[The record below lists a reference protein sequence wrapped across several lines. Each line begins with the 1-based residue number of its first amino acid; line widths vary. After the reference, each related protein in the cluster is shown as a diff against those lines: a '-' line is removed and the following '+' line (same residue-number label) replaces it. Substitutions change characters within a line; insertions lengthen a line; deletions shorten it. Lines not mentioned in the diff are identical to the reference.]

1 MDTYQYKYGDRPL
14 EGYTIQ
20 RAAGRGGFGE
30 VYYAISDSGRQVA
43 LKAVQSYEQ
52 IELRGI
58 SQCMNLKS
66 PHLVTIF
73 DVKHNDQGRPF
84 VIMEYVAGP
93 SLADLLKESPGG
105 LGTQKAAFFL
115 REIGKGLSFLHDCG
129 IVHRDLK
136 PGNIFY
142 ENGYVKI
149 GDYGLTKAISA
160 SHHVSHTI
168 TVGTVHY
175 MAPEIGAGRY
185 DRSIDIYAL
194 GVLLY
199 EMLTGQVPFLGASPA
214 EILMKHMTAAPDLT
228 NIEDPF
234 ARVIRR
240 ALAKDP
246 AERYQ
251 SVQEMVEDV
260 FGTEHVR
267 NSVSQFAPEELSVV
281 AEHIAQ
287 KMQAA
292 RAQTHAQPKTPAQ
305 AEPDSDFSKVVG
317 RKAEQFAKKAEQ
329 FAKKAEVLSGQWVE
343 KAKAV
348 KERAHQVGRT
358 QTMVADP
365 LSRRQRNKLTLITMA
380 ATALGAGFLCGHSD
394 EGKLKLALVV
404 YVMIGLAS
412 AVILR
417 SLKQWWTALDH
428 EGKGLG
434 KVGTVLFA
442 SFIAVVVG
450 TILSGALGVSSSM
463 GIHRGFPFPLVRI
476 GPIEFARIL
485 ALALP
490 LLLVDWVRITD
501 PQRPQRVVLGWPML
515 AGLLG
520 LISGMFFGLHPIVV
534 ACTLAGV
541 LLVVQIKC
549 PWGRVTVNSPA
560 APMGAQDDGPGA
572 EQVRGAPPRAR
583 DETPNRVTAN
593 GSGNTA
599 ERVNSWSTV
608 TCSVPRYVHTLWL
621 VGWLLTLGIGL
632 MAVIMAGTTNMHG
645 DDFGITVALGVDSLI
660 ASLFC
665 FIMLFRPTF
674 AGWYRYLVRPVLLL
688 VCVLTIVT
696 AAISLGTMRLHNEEL
711 AIATFFIVFPAILFF
726 VVLFLPARLFGATGA
741 SRPQSRPAPLG
752 PASSG
757 TTSPCKRTT
766 ALILGLVPAVPFLPI
781 AGLQRFYVGKVGT
794 GILWLFTWGLLGIG
808 QVIDVI
814 LILVGQFK
822 DSNGFPVLAWGGS
835 GQSQA
840 VPVQPAPQA
849 AAVGTAQSPA
859 EPRMEPV
866 MAVADNPEYQPQPAP
881 AQPPSWPSYA
891 STRTVYAPFDPLG
904 GLLATAGHILALAAI
919 LIGLIVGLHLP
930 AVLGVAW
937 PQEEPMRGLQEV
949 LGDSWPRVVEQAGT
963 LLSVVLLFLA
973 AVLIVI
979 GRRKNG
985 PAHVIRALAGL
996 VGFFFGISFFCNEV
1010 MSRGEMQNIVDLFRQ
1025 EQAGPALE
1033 RLFGVLS
1040 QEEAVVAGVIM
1051 LISVLVM
1058 SWPPRRRTPVFAPM
1072 PPQGVVL

>member
-30 VYYAISDSGRQVA
+30 VYYAVSDSGRQVA

-160 SHHVSHTI
+160 SQHVSHTI
-168 TVGTVHY
+168 TVGTVQY

-228 NIEDPF
+228 NIEEPF
-234 ARVIRR
+234 ARVIKR

-251 SVQEMVEDV
+251 SVQAMVEDV
-260 FGTEHVR
+260 FGAEHVR

-287 KMQAA
+287 KMRGAQGGTGFQPVNHRQDADATAHAA
-292 RAQTHAQPKTPAQ
+292 
-305 AEPDSDFSKVVG
+305 DSDFSKVVG
-317 RKAEQFAKKAEQ
+317 KKAEQFAKKAEQ
-329 FAKKAEVLSGQWVE
+329 FARKAEVLSGQWVE
-343 KAKAV
+343 KAKAI
-348 KERAHQVGRT
+348 KERAHQTGRT
-358 QTMVADP
+358 KTVVADP
-365 LSRRQRNKLTLITMA
+365 LSMRQRNKLTLITMA
-380 ATALGAGFLCGHSD
+380 ATALGAGFLCCGGNG
-394 EGKLKLALVV
+394 EAMLKVSLVV

-412 AVILR
+412 SVILH

-428 EGKGLG
+428 EKKGLG
-434 KVGTVLFA
+434 KVGTALFA
-442 SFIAVVVG
+442 SFLAVMVG
-450 TILSGALGVSSSM
+450 TILSGVLGVSSSM

-476 GPIEFARIL
+476 GPVELAGVL

-490 LLLVDWVRITD
+490 LLLVDWMAITD
-501 PQRPQRVVLGWPML
+501 PQRRQRVIAGWPVL
-515 AGLLG
+515 VGVLG
-520 LISGMFFGLHPIVV
+520 LIAGGIFGLHPVVV

-549 PWGRVTVNSPA
+549 PWGRVTVNPPA
-560 APMGAQDDGPGA
+560 TPTRTQDVGTGA
-572 EQVRGAPPRAR
+572 EPVRSMPARAYPETSGA
-583 DETPNRVTAN
+583 AN
-593 GSGNTA
+593 GSSNVVSAAPALVIPG
-599 ERVNSWSTV
+599 
-608 TCSVPRYVHTLWL
+608 YVHTLWL
-621 VGWLLTLGIGL
+621 LIWLLSLGGGL
-632 MAVIMAGTTNMHG
+632 MGVIAAGTTNLHG

-660 ASLFC
+660 LSLFC
-665 FIMLFRPTF
+665 FIMLFRRTF
-674 AGWYRYLVRPVLLL
+674 AGWYRYLVRPALLL
-688 VCVLTIVT
+688 VCVLTTVT
-696 AAISLGTMRLHNEEL
+696 ASISLGTMGLRNEEV
-711 AIATFFIVFPAILFF
+711 AIAMFFIIFPAILFL
-726 VVLFLPARLFGATGA
+726 VILFLPARFF
-741 SRPQSRPAPLG
+741 
-752 PASSG
+752 G
-757 TTSPCKRTT
+757 TTNVGKVQPRLAQPGAVSPAKRLT
-766 ALILGLVPAVPFLPI
+766 ASLLIVPGIFGLC
-781 AGLQRFYVGKVGT
+781 GLHRFYVGKIGT
-794 GILWLFTWGLLGIG
+794 GILWLFTWGLFGIG
-808 QVIDVI
+808 QLIDVI
-814 LILVGQFK
+814 LILAGQFK
-822 DSNGFPVLAWGGS
+822 DSNGLTLAAWSDSDRARATASSVPSQPGNGVTPPAAIPVDAEKP
-835 GQSQA
+835 QPQA
-840 VPVQPAPQA
+840 VV
-849 AAVGTAQSPA
+849 A
-859 EPRMEPV
+859 E
-866 MAVADNPEYQPQPAP
+866 
-881 AQPPSWPSYA
+881 PPSWPSYG
-891 STRTVYAPFDPLG
+891 STGTIYQPFDPVG
-904 GLLATAGHILALAAI
+904 GLFAAVGHILALAAI
-919 LIGLIVGLHLP
+919 LIGLAIGLHLP
-930 AVLGVAW
+930 AVANAVW
-937 PQEEPMRGLQEV
+937 SQEEPVLELQRV
-949 LGDSWPRVVEQAGT
+949 LGDSWPHVVEQAGT
-963 LLSVVLLFLA
+963 MLIVMLLFMA
-973 AVLIVI
+973 AILIMV
-979 GRRKNG
+979 GRRKSG
-985 PAHVIRALAGL
+985 PAHLIRALLGL
-996 VGFFFGISFFCNEV
+996 VGFFWAIQLFRSEV
-1010 MSRGEMQNIVDLFRQ
+1010 MSQGEVQNIVDLFRQ
-1025 EQAGPALE
+1025 NQAGPALD
-1033 RLFGVLS
+1033 RLFGAFG
-1040 QEEAVVAGVIM
+1040 QEQAVVAAVIM
-1051 LISVLVM
+1051 LISVLVL
-1058 SWPPRRRTPVFAPM
+1058 SWPPRRRTPVFAQM

>member
-93 SLADLLKESPGG
+93 SLADLIKESPGG
-105 LGTQKAAFFL
+105 LGSQKAAFFL
-115 REIGKGLSFLHDCG
+115 REIGKGLSFLHECG

-292 RAQTHAQPKTPAQ
+292 RAQAHAQPKTPAQ
-305 AEPDSDFSKVVG
+305 AEPESDFSKVVG
-317 RKAEQFAKKAEQ
+317 KKAEQFAKKAEQ

-343 KAKAV
+343 KAKAI

-365 LSRRQRNKLTLITMA
+365 FSPHQRAKLAMIACA
-380 ATALGAGFLCGHSD
+380 ATALGAGFLCGRGD
-394 EGKLKLALVV
+394 EGKL
-404 YVMIGLAS
+404 GLAVVVF
-412 AVILR
+412 AMILVASSIVTR
-417 SLKQWWTALDH
+417 SLQRWWRAMD
-428 EGKGLG
+428 EEKKGLG
-434 KVGTVLFA
+434 KFGTSLLA
-442 SFIAVVVG
+442 SFVAVVVG
-450 TILSGALGVSSSM
+450 TTLAGGLDVIPSLS
-463 GIHRGFPFPLVRI
+463 IHRGLPGPLRFPF
-476 GPIEFARIL
+476 GPFAGWPSLTL

-490 LLLVDWVRITD
+490 MLLVDWREVSD
-501 PQRPQRVVLGWPML
+501 PRRPKRVVLGWPVLVGVM
-515 AGLLG
+515 G
-520 LISGMFFGLHPIVV
+520 LISGGIFGLQPAVA
-534 ACTLAGV
+534 ACTLAGIV
-541 LLVVQIKC
+541 LVVQTRC
-549 PWGRVTVNSPA
+549 PWGTAVANPA
-560 APMGAQDDGPGA
+560 ATTGSDNAVKGVEQVGRAPARACPEPVEGAYRETPVGVAPNGAQGAAWRAGSVGVATVAVPG
-572 EQVRGAPPRAR
+572 
-583 DETPNRVTAN
+583 
-593 GSGNTA
+593 
-599 ERVNSWSTV
+599 
-608 TCSVPRYVHTLWL
+608 YVHTLWL
-621 VGWLLTLGIGL
+621 IGWLLTLGGGL
-632 MAVIMAGTTNMHG
+632 LAVIMAGTTRMYG
-645 DDFGITVALGVDSLI
+645 DDFGVTVAVGVDSLI

-665 FIMLFRPTF
+665 FIMLFRRTF
-674 AGWYRYLVRPVLLL
+674 AGWYRYLVRPGLLL

-726 VVLFLPARLFGATGA
+726 VILFLPARFFGTANVVKVQA
-741 SRPQSRPAPLG
+741 RPAQRG
-752 PASSG
+752 AVSPA
-757 TTSPCKRTT
+757 KRVT
-766 ALILGLVPAVPFLPI
+766 ALLLTVPGIFGLC
-781 AGLQRFYVGKVGT
+781 GLHRFYVGKIGT
-794 GILWLFTWGLLGIG
+794 GILWLFTGGLLGVG
-808 QVIDVI
+808 QLIDVI

-822 DSNGFPVLAWGGS
+822 DSNQLPLVVWS
-835 GQSQA
+835 DPREIS
-840 VPVQPAPQA
+840 A
-849 AAVGTAQSPA
+849 ATAQSGSRPA
-859 EPRMEPV
+859 ADAPPIPAVGIAQPVEPAAEMP
-866 MAVADNPEYQPQPAP
+866 QPQPAVV
-881 AQPPSWPSYA
+881 QPPSWPSY
-891 STRTVYAPFDPLG
+891 SNTTTVYQPFDPLG
-904 GLLATAGHILALAAI
+904 GLLAAAGHILALAAI

-930 AVLGVAW
+930 AVASAAW
-937 PQEEPMRGLQEV
+937 PQEEPMVQFQQM

-1010 MSRGEMQNIVDLFRQ
+1010 MSRGETQNIVDLFRK

-1033 RLFGVLS
+1033 RLFDVLS

-1051 LISVLVM
+1051 LVSVLVM